1 MINSPSIGAE
11 RLSKMLRQ
19 PYDLY
24 KGGYCDQYISG
35 LMNQVSQA
43 MDPSMSQEVSY
54 VIRIYNM
61 SNSFRFTCT

>member
-43 MDPSMSQEVSY
+43 MDPSMSQEVLVSG
-54 VIRIYNM
+54 IY
-61 SNSFRFTCT
+61 CYLIEGK